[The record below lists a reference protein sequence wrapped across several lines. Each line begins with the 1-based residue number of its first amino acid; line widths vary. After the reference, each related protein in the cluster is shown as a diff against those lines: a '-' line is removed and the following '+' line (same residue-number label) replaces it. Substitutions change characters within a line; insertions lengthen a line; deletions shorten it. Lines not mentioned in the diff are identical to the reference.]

1 MRFQNTVRFNKY
13 CKVSPFQT
21 FFSSLKA
28 CVISLYQMQHKSYS
42 QNPGCQ
48 QDQQSLSNTEIHDT
62 PYKIQDSPK
71 QGKVHCPKMYLTW
84 LWKQEFRKTLG
95 HPTPS
100 CLTGG
105 AGDGKRGRNVVE
117 GLEIETNRGIKVG
130 GGGTNS
136 MGHPPTVHSN
146 VKLPKPQVWDS
157 FKRVFGKWQL
167 RHRQHVGVPGE

>member
-1 MRFQNTVRFNKY
+1 
-13 CKVSPFQT
+13 
-21 FFSSLKA
+21 
-28 CVISLYQMQHKSYS
+28 MQHKSYS

-62 PYKIQDSPK
+62 PYKIQDSAK